1 MKRYLFILPLFICSI
16 VLAQTPHG
24 PVSTMKFNIIKR
36 TVEFLSTDTVS
47 FKGITVNT
55 CDGCANYE
63 ALKKFAVKMTKV
75 DSLIDKWVKI
85 EVGPDKAEMIK
96 FSETVLN
103 NISTGNARREN
114 RRKLPGFKEYQKA
127 VADIIAGNVTT
138 PPAPIPD
145 TQEPVMTT
153 TPPTARQSDAR
164 QVGAAPAAEAPAE
177 ESADDLTAISIRN
190 ETEKLPWVFIGG
202 TILGILLAL
211 YFYAALL
218 KEKKKKEDLKKLFEK
233 QKDKATALEAEKNK
247 LWEDVKALDNKLR
260 EAQDKFIKL
269 EESQATE
276 RKQYQQKVRE
286 ARDTPAET
294 PPPAINV
301 SKEFVPI
308 VKYARYADKIDGFSA
323 EELLDKDDNETIFE
337 ITITSP
343 ATGAFRVS
351 NNRQAQR
358 YALSNASF
366 FFGKTCQYEAFPVA
380 DSVIVTD
387 KPGELVLSGD
397 KWMIRH
403 PAKIRFN

>member
-1 MKRYLFILPLFICSI
+1 MKRYIFILPLFLCSI
-16 VLAQTPHG
+16 LLAQKPNG

-55 CDGCANYE
+55 CNGCADYE
-63 ALKKFAVKMTKV
+63 SLKKFAVKMTKV

-85 EVGPDKAEMIK
+85 EVGPDKAAMVK
-96 FSETVLN
+96 FSETVLG
-103 NISTGNARREN
+103 NISKGNARREN
-114 RRKLPGFKEYQKA
+114 RLKLPGFKEYQKA
-127 VADIIAGNVTT
+127 IADIIAGNVTPPPT
-138 PPAPIPD
+138 ETPAATTPAATPAPPPAN
-145 TQEPVMTT
+145 E
-153 TPPTARQSDAR
+153 
-164 QVGAAPAAEAPAE
+164 PAAAE
-177 ESADDLTAISIRN
+177 EETPATNAGDSTDENDLTALSIKN
-190 ETEKLPWVFIGG
+190 ETEKLPWVFIIS
-202 TILGILLAL
+202 TVIGILLAL

-218 KEKKKKEDLKKLFEK
+218 KEKKKKDDLKKLFEK
-233 QKDKATALEAEKNK
+233 QKEKATALEAEKNK
-247 LWEDVKALDNKLR
+247 LWEDVKSLDNKLR
-260 EAQDKFIKL
+260 DAQDKFIKL
-269 EESQATE
+269 EESQASE

-286 ARDTPAET
+286 ARETPAET
-294 PPPAINV
+294 PPPAINI
-301 SKEFVPI
+301 SKEFVPV
-308 VKYARYADKIDGFSA
+308 VKYARYADKIDGFSS
-323 EELLDKDDNETIFE
+323 EELLDQDDNETIFE

-387 KPGELVLSGD
+387 KPGELVLNGD

>member
-1 MKRYLFILPLFICSI
+1 MKRYIFILPLFFCSI
-16 VLAQTPHG
+16 ILAQTPKG

-47 FKGITVNT
+47 FKGITANT
-55 CDGCANYE
+55 CNGCADYE
-63 ALKKFAVKMTKV
+63 SLKKFAVKMTKV

-85 EVGPDKAEMIK
+85 EVGPDKAAMIK

-103 NISTGNARREN
+103 NITRGNARREN
-114 RRKLPGFKEYQKA
+114 RLKSPGFKEYQKA
-127 VADIIAGNVTT
+127 IADIIAGNVAPPPVETPAATT
-138 PPAPIPD
+138 P
-145 TQEPVMTT
+145 TT
-153 TPPTARQSDAR
+153 TPPPPSVAK
-164 QVGAAPAAEAPAE
+164 PAE
-177 ESADDLTAISIRN
+177 EAPPADTEVPVDDRDPTAISVNN
-190 ETEKLPWVFIGG
+190 ENEKLPWVFIGG

-211 YFYAALL
+211 YFYSAFL
-218 KEKKKKEDLKKLFEK
+218 KERKKKEDLKKLFEK
-233 QKDKATALEAEKNK
+233 QKEKAAALEAEKNK
-247 LWEDVKALDNKLR
+247 LWEDVKSLDNKLR
-260 EAQDKFIKL
+260 DAQDKFIKL
-269 EESQATE
+269 EESQASE

-286 ARDTPAET
+286 ARETPAET

-301 SKEFVPI
+301 SKEFVPV
-308 VKYARYADKIDGFSA
+308 VKYARYADKIDGFSS

-366 FFGKTCQYEAFPVA
+366 FFGKTCQYEAFPAA

-387 KPGELVLSGD
+387 KPGELVLNGD

>member
-1 MKRYLFILPLFICSI
+1 
-16 VLAQTPHG
+16 
-24 PVSTMKFNIIKR
+24 MKFNVIKR

-55 CDGCANYE
+55 CNGCADYE
-63 ALKKFAVKMTKV
+63 SLKKFAVKMTKV

-85 EVGPDKAEMIK
+85 EVGPDKAAMIK

-103 NISTGNARREN
+103 NITRGNARREN
-114 RRKLPGFKEYQKA
+114 RLKSPGFKEYQKA
-127 VADIIAGNVTT
+127 IADIIAGNVTPPPTET
-138 PPAPIPD
+138 PAATTPATTPAPPSA
-145 TQEPVMTT
+145 VK
-153 TPPTARQSDAR
+153 
-164 QVGAAPAAEAPAE
+164 PAAAE
-177 ESADDLTAISIRN
+177 EPPVADTEVPVDDRDPTAISINN
-190 ETEKLPWVFIGG
+190 ENEKLPWVFIGS

-211 YFYAALL
+211 YFYSAFL
-218 KEKKKKEDLKKLFEK
+218 KERKKKEDLKKLFEK
-233 QKDKATALEAEKNK
+233 QKEKASALEAEKNK
-247 LWEDVKALDNKLR
+247 LWEDVKSLDNKLR
-260 EAQDKFIKL
+260 DAQDRFIKL
-269 EESQATE
+269 EESQASE

-286 ARDTPAET
+286 ARETPAET

-308 VKYARYADKIDGFSA
+308 IKYARYADKIDGFSA

-380 DSVIVTD
+380 DSVIVTE
-387 KPGELVLSGD
+387 KPGELVLNGD

>member
-1 MKRYLFILPLFICSI
+1 
-16 VLAQTPHG
+16 
-24 PVSTMKFNIIKR
+24 
-36 TVEFLSTDTVS
+36 
-47 FKGITVNT
+47 
-55 CDGCANYE
+55 
-63 ALKKFAVKMTKV
+63 
-75 DSLIDKWVKI
+75 
-85 EVGPDKAEMIK
+85 
-96 FSETVLN
+96 
-103 NISTGNARREN
+103 
-114 RRKLPGFKEYQKA
+114 
-127 VADIIAGNVTT
+127 
-138 PPAPIPD
+138 
-145 TQEPVMTT
+145 
-153 TPPTARQSDAR
+153 
-164 QVGAAPAAEAPAE
+164 
-177 ESADDLTAISIRN
+177 
-190 ETEKLPWVFIGG
+190 LPWVFIGS

-211 YFYAALL
+211 YFYSAFL
-218 KEKKKKEDLKKLFEK
+218 KERKKKEDLKKLFEK
-233 QKDKATALEAEKNK
+233 QKEKASALEAEKNK
-247 LWEDVKALDNKLR
+247 LWEDVKSLDNKLR
-260 EAQDKFIKL
+260 DAQDRFIKL
-269 EESQATE
+269 EESQASE

-286 ARDTPAET
+286 ARETPAET

-380 DSVIVTD
+380 DSVIVTE
-387 KPGELVLSGD
+387 KPGELVLNGD

>member
-16 VLAQTPHG
+16 ILAQTPKG
-24 PVSTMKFNIIKR
+24 PVSKMKFNIIKR

-55 CDGCANYE
+55 CNGCADYE
-63 ALKKFAVKMTKV
+63 SLKKFAVKMTKV

-103 NISTGNARREN
+103 NITRGNTRREN
-114 RRKLPGFKEYQKA
+114 RLKSPGFKEYQKSI
-127 VADIIAGNVTT
+127 ADIIAGNVTPPPAETPAATTPATTPT
-138 PPAPIPD
+138 PPPAAD
-145 TQEPVMTT
+145 
-153 TPPTARQSDAR
+153 S
-164 QVGAAPAAEAPAE
+164 AAPEEAPAVDAGDTVS
-177 ESADDLTAISIRN
+177 ESDLTALSIKN
-190 ETEKLPWVFIGG
+190 ENEKLPWVFIIS
-202 TILGILLAL
+202 TIMGILLAL
-211 YFYAALL
+211 YFYSAFL
-218 KEKKKKEDLKKLFEK
+218 KERKKKEDLKKLFEK
-233 QKDKATALEAEKNK
+233 QKEKASALEAEKNK
-247 LWEDVKALDNKLR
+247 LWEDVKSLDNKLR
-260 EAQDKFIKL
+260 DAQDKFIKL
-269 EESQATE
+269 EESQASE

-286 ARDTPAET
+286 ARETPAET

-308 VKYARYADKIDGFSA
+308 VKYARYADKIDGFSS

-351 NNRQAQR
+351 DNRQAQR

-366 FFGKTCQYEAFPVA
+366 FFGKTCQYEAFPAA

-387 KPGELVLSGD
+387 KPGELVLNGD